1 MRQHSGEQREATT
14 VSASWYNP
22 VMRAVVQRVTRA
34 SVKVDNEITGEIEL
48 GLLVLLGVGEN
59 DSESDADYLA
69 EKIAG
74 LRIFE
79 DDAGKMNLSV
89 SDSGGAVLAVS
100 QFTLYGD
107 VRRGKRPSFDAA
119 ARPERARE
127 LYESFVAG
135 IRQRG
140 LRCETG
146 RFQAM
151 MEVELVNSGPV
162 TILLDSR
169 KAF

>member
-1 MRQHSGEQREATT
+1 
-14 VSASWYNP
+14 
-22 VMRAVVQRVTRA
+22 MRAVVQRVDRA
-34 SVKVDNEITGEIEL
+34 SVKVDDEITGEIDR
-48 GLLVLLGVGEN
+48 GLLVLLGVAQ
-59 DSESDADYLA
+59 DDAESDADYLA

-89 SDSGGAVLAVS
+89 MDIAGAVLAVS

-127 LYESFVAG
+127 LYEYFVNR
-135 IRQRG
+135 IRAAG

-151 MEVELVNSGPV
+151 MEVSLVNSGPV
-162 TILLDSR
+162 TILVDS
-169 KAF
+169 KKTF